1 MWIDHINDKM
11 AKDYFNKIQLQ
22 NIDTILPKDN
32 EKVWLDN
39 LLSNEIDL
47 KTFKTGIDVL
57 LPDRKQKSDDLCYV

>member
-11 AKDYFNKIQLQ
+11 TKDYFNKIQSQ
-22 NIDTILPKDN
+22 NIDTILQKGR

-57 LPDRKQKSDDLCYV
+57 FPQKQKEDDIGYF